1 MRLWFGKQWIRFQE
15 WSARCPPDLSIKCL
29 LLGPE
34 LPAVV
39 PDLPLD
45 HKALDGRLRAGHA
58 PAAGV
63 PGAGRWR
70 GVTYQVIRAVRDVTL
85 ARVKLSGEVGGSGG
99 GACGGGCGCGC
110 DCGCVVVVVVVVM
123 MVLLIVVVV
132 AVVQ

>member
-1 MRLWFGKQWIRFQE
+1 ME
-15 WSARCPPDLSIKCL
+15 CPPDLPIQCL

-34 LPAVV
+34 LPAVM

-63 PGAGRWR
+63 RGAGRWR
-70 GVTYQVIRAVRDVTL
+70 GVTYQVIRAVREVTL

-99 GACGGGCGCGC
+99 GVCGGFDGGCGCGC
-110 DCGCVVVVVVVVM
+110 DCGCGCGGGGYDGGVDCGGCCGGTVNSG
-123 MVLLIVVVV
+123 L
-132 AVVQ
+132 